1 MSARPFRSAFPLDG
15 GPATP
20 EQILAFHRVHFGATQ
35 MNDAT
40 SGAEPGAAGG
50 AAGGTAP
57 APPAAPTAPTAQ
69 APTATAETGKVEDL
83 PEWAQ
88 KIIRDSRDEAG
99 KARTTAKANA
109 AAEARDALAKEIG
122 KALGL
127 VKDDET
133 PDPAKLTEQL
143 TATQAQARQAAI
155 ELAVYKA
162 AGKHSGDPVAIL
174 DSRAFLASVQALDP
188 NGSDFNTAVDA
199 AIKAAVEGNPKL
211 KATAPAAGASTVQHA
226 GGSGEAARTLD
237 AQIEEARKA
246 GKHEL
251 AISLQ
256 RQKAYNT

>member
-20 EQILAFHRVHFGATQ
+20 EQILAFHRAHFGATQ

-57 APPAAPTAPTAQ
+57 APAAAATAPTAQ

-109 AAEARDALAKEIG
+109 AAEARTALAQEIG

-199 AIKAAVEGNPKL
+199 AIKAAVDGNPKL
-211 KATAPAAGASTVQHA
+211 KSTAPAAGASTVQHA

>member
-20 EQILAFHRVHFGATQ
+20 EQILAFHRAHFGATQ

-40 SGAEPGAAGG
+40 SGAEPGGAGG

-162 AGKHSGDPVAIL
+162 AGKHSGDPIAIL
-174 DSRAFLASVQALDP
+174 DSRTFLASVQALDP
-188 NGSDFNTAVDA
+188 NGSDFPTALDA
-199 AIKAAVEGNPKL
+199 AIKAAVDGNPKL

-226 GGSGEAARTLD
+226 GGSGEGAVKPKTLD
-237 AQIEEARKA
+237 EAIAKKMAQ
-246 GKHEL
+246 
-251 AISLQ
+251 
-256 RQKAYNT
+256 

>member
-1 MSARPFRSAFPLDG
+1 MSEQTAAAPTD
-15 GPATP
+15 PAP
-20 EQILAFHRVHFGATQ
+20 
-35 MNDAT
+35 
-40 SGAEPGAAGG
+40 AAPQPN
-50 AAGGTAP
+50 AAPAAP
-57 APPAAPTAPTAQ
+57 APTSAPTAPENA
-69 APTATAETGKVEDL
+69 ATAPAEWDGKVESL
-83 PEWAQ
+83 PDAVQ
-88 KIIRDSRDEAG
+88 KIIREARDEAG

-143 TATQAQARQAAI
+143 TATQAQARQAAV

>member
-1 MSARPFRSAFPLDG
+1 MSARRFHSAFPIDG
-15 GPATP
+15 GPTTP
-20 EQILAFHRVHFGATQ
+20 EQILAFHRATFGATQ
-35 MNDAT
+35 MNDAAT
-40 SGAEPGAAGG
+40 ATDPAAPAGATGS
-50 AAGGTAP
+50 TAP
-57 APPAAPTAPTAQ
+57 APEAAAATAAQ
-69 APTATAETGKVEDL
+69 APAAGEWDGKVESL
-83 PEWAQ
+83 PDAVQ
-88 KIIRDSRDEAG
+88 KIIREARDEAG

-143 TATQAQARQAAI
+143 TATQAQARQAAV

-188 NGSDFNTAVDA
+188 NGSDFNAAVDA
-199 AIKAAVEGNPKL
+199 AIKAAVDGNPKL

-226 GGSGEAARTLD
+226 GGSGEGAVKPKTLD
-237 AQIEEARKA
+237 EAIAKKMAQ
-246 GKHEL
+246 
-251 AISLQ
+251 
-256 RQKAYNT
+256 